1 MPNPV
6 TENRGYPLPAG
17 NLSED
22 LGRLRQT
29 IHQIDA
35 DMLGQ
40 EVRVAELE
48 ARTISIAEARLIKRH
63 PHLGSILNGNT

>member
-22 LGRLRQT
+22 LGRLQQT
-29 IHQIDA
+29 INQIDA

-40 EVRVAELE
+40 ETRVAELE

-63 PHLGSILNGNT
+63 PYLGSVLNGNA